1 MAKEN
6 RKNPKGKGRNHKQTD
21 GTDPNMTPL
30 KDVMSPVIFGTM
42 ANEELIDDST
52 GAIDSLLSSV
62 IVTQSNL
69 YAVGNKAKWRQL
81 LTSNNTGDP
90 WDSANYDFTIL
101 DRHVQFCAD
110 NNLIFKG
117 HTLMWSK
124 TSFVPN
130 DFSDA
135 DLEARNNQI
144 TQHIDYVMSRY
155 APCGVNQ
162 IWDVWNEFVSTTDG
176 GADDPYGTGIKNDP
190 ALNLEISV
198 SDITLAYVSAQAA
211 DPNAI
216 LVAND
221 FKNMGG
227 NSKTDRMI
235 GIIGQLLDDGA
246 PISAVGFQ
254 SHVDLGPGGYQPTSA
269 QIVSAFEAYTASG
282 LSCMVTE
289 LDLEVSNVVGDEAYK
304 QQLQRE
310 YAEMLAYVCQVT
322 SGVHSLSLWGLSDEH
337 SWIFAKNLEPPAWTW
352 PTGYPEEQPL
362 PFGPTSSFC
371 VAKPFFYG
379 LSSGFLND
387 PIDPNSYT

>member
-6 RKNPKGKGRNHKQTD
+6 RKNPRGKGTNHKQTD

-30 KDVMSPVIFGTM
+30 KDVMSPIIFGTM
-42 ANEELIDDST
+42 ANEELIDDAT

-62 IVTQSNL
+62 IVTQSNM
-69 YAVGNKAKWRQL
+69 YATGNKAKWRQL
-81 LTSNNTGDP
+81 LTANNTGDP
-90 WDSANYDFTIL
+90 WDSANYDFTVL
-101 DRHVQFCAD
+101 DRHVQFCVD
-110 NNLIFKG
+110 NNLGFKG

-130 DFSDA
+130 DFNDS

-144 TQHIDYVMSRY
+144 TKHIDYVMTRY
-155 APCGVNQ
+155 ASSGV
-162 IWDVWNEFVSTTDG
+162 IAWDVWNEFVSTTDG
-176 GADDPYGTGIKNDP
+176 GGDDPGLKNDP
-190 ALNLEISV
+190 AINLEISV
-198 SDITLAYVSAQAA
+198 SDITLAFVSAQAA

-254 SHVDLGPGGYQPTSA
+254 AHIDLGPGGYQPTSS
-269 QIVSAFEAYTASG
+269 QIVS
-282 LSCMVTE
+282 TE
-289 LDLEVSNVVGDEAYK
+289 LDISVSNVTGTEAYK

-310 YAEMLAYVCQVT
+310 YAEMLAYVCQTT
-322 SGVHSLSLWGLSDEH
+322 SGVHSLSIWGLSDEH
-337 SWIFAKNLEPPAWTW
+337 SWIFARNLGPTWTW
-352 PTGYPEEQPL
+352 PTGYPGEQPL

-387 PIDPNSYT
+387 PINPNSYT

>member
-6 RKNPKGKGRNHKQTD
+6 RKNPRGKGRNHKRTD

-30 KDVMSPVIFGTM
+30 KDVMSPLLFGTM
-42 ANEELIDDST
+42 ANEELIDDTT
-52 GAIDSLLSSV
+52 GTIDSLLSSV
-62 IVTQSNL
+62 IVTQSNM
-69 YAVGNKAKWRQL
+69 YATGNKAKWRQL
-81 LTSNNTGDP
+81 LPTNNVGDP

-101 DRHVQFCAD
+101 DRHVQFCVD
-110 NNLIFKG
+110 NNLGFKG

-124 TSFVPN
+124 DDYPPN
-130 DFSDA
+130 DFNNTDTA
-135 DLEARNNQI
+135 ARNDQI
-144 TQHIDYVMSRY
+144 TKHIDYVMSRY
-155 APCGVNQ
+155 ANSGV
-162 IWDVWNEFVSTTDG
+162 IAWDVWNEFVSTTDG
-176 GADDPYGTGIKNDP
+176 GGDDPYGTGLKNDP
-190 ALNLEISV
+190 RFLEISV

-235 GIIGQLLDDGA
+235 SIIGQLLDDGA

-254 SHVDLGPGGYQPTSA
+254 AHVDLGPGGYAPTSS
-269 QIVSAFEAYTASG
+269 QIVSAFEAYTSSG
-282 LSCMVTE
+282 VSCMVTE
-289 LDLEVSNVVGDEAYK
+289 LDISVSNVTGTEAYK
-304 QQLQRE
+304 RQLQRE
-310 YAEMLAYVCQVT
+310 YAEMLAYVCQT
-322 SGVHSLSLWGLSDEH
+322 TPGVHSLSIWGLSDEH
-337 SWIFAKNLEPPAWTW
+337 SWIYGQTYKPWTW
-352 PTGYPEEQPL
+352 PTGYPGEQPL

-387 PIDPNSYT
+387 PINPNSYT